1 VKYVSTTQPT
11 AERLLSIGEATRI
24 TGLDRRV
31 ILAAMNAGSL
41 PYRSVDHRNSIA
53 LRDALAFRNSFL
65 QFLRRPGENRPASLR
80 NEGHRYGC

>member
-1 VKYVSTTQPT
+1 MTSLTQPS
-11 AERLLSIGEATRI
+11 AEKLPSINEATRI
-24 TGLDRRV
+24 AGLDRGV